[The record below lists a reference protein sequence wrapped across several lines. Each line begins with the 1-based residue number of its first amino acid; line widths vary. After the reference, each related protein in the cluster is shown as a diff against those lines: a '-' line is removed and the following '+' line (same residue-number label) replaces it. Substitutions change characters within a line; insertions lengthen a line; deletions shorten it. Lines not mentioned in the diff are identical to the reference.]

1 MSKLPQPKLPQ
12 PATSYFLP
20 LFVVRVHDSDG
31 LFLCQDAQV
40 AELSVIDAECGV
52 THLLLHL
59 HINILPADDENEQ
72 LRSRVLQLE
81 AALAAAQK
89 ATAEAN
95 NNANAALE
103 NVTSL
108 RLQMSHML
116 ALVTSSPTDPALAQ
130 AWTEE
135 DEDMDEET
143 MDGAEEHQSVLRLH
157 PVFEGALGAHAL
169 IVEGVVD
176 ASLVKKFA
184 SKFEQKHV
192 ATGSALCNG
201 DGSILWPNPLFV
213 EATGYAAQEIIGCQW
228 HTFLCGP
235 GTGCAEV
242 SRVQSMMQL
251 RLPFSSCMRLHQED
265 GSVVWMQVRIEP
277 AVLNGGPVLLLCMED
292 VSDVVHDTSNY
303 SAQSLYQTSQ
313 VQEEAI
319 VHGLAILESI
329 SSPVAPQNFQQQQRE
344 SSSHA
349 APVHGMNRLS
359 LSSRPDE

>member
-1 MSKLPQPKLPQ
+1 M
-12 PATSYFLP
+12 
-20 LFVVRVHDSDG
+20 
-31 LFLCQDAQV
+31 

-59 HINILPADDENEQ
+59 HINTLHADDEKEQ

-135 DEDMDEET
+135 DEDSHKDMDEET
-143 MDGAEEHQSVLRLH
+143 MDGAQENQSVFRLH
-157 PVFEGALGAHAL
+157 PDFEGSLEAHAL
-169 IVEGVVD
+169 LQRMHQERIVEGVVD

-192 ATGSALCNG
+192 ATGSALCDG
-201 DGSILWPNPLFV
+201 GGSILWPNPLFV
-213 EATGYAAQEIIGCQW
+213 ETTGYAAQEIIGCQW

-265 GSVVWMQVRIEP
+265 GSVVWMQVRVEP

-319 VHGLAILESI
+319 VHGLAILECI
-329 SSPVAPQNFQQQQRE
+329 SSAVAPQNFQQQQRE